1 MMSYY
6 DDDDFMTKV
15 HKRNE
20 KKKELIEENKEVLDM
35 VDFIEQQNIINREK
49 KYRNEINTY
58 DYFNSIDNVKT
69 EYLDEIYHKGMYINL
84 DCTNVN
90 AVITYAF
97 PIKEEYFEHLKKQYN
112 DTESS
117 ISFHTNFKN
126 EEEDKVNKT
135 QKAIDEYVFKPTI
148 KKNIKKISKTYKR
161 DFISYYLELEGKR
174 LSNLSKATDDRLDEL
189 IKKYVPNK
197 TFEEYDIICHSISQD
212 NLKKKQL
219 SDLKFKLELSQFQVV
234 NHTNKL
240 AECKK
245 VLPDLKYEL
254 YKCKLAKYTTKTEG
268 KKKKLV
274 WSKLF

>member
-6 DDDDFMTKV
+6 DDDFMTKV

-20 KKKELIEENKEVLDM
+20 KKKELIEKNKEVLDM
-35 VDFIEQQNIINREK
+35 VKFIEQQNNINIEK

-58 DYFNSIDNVKT
+58 DYFNSIDHVKT

-97 PIKEEYFEHLKKQYN
+97 PIKEEYFEYLKKQYN
-112 DTESS
+112 DTESDLS
-117 ISFHTNFKN
+117 THTKLKQ
-126 EEEDKVNKT
+126 EYEDKLILA
-135 QKAIDEYVFKPTI
+135 QKAVDEYVFKPI
-148 KKNIKKISKTYKR
+148 KRTKVSKTYKR
-161 DFISYYLELEGKR
+161 EFIEYYLRQEGKR
-174 LSNLSKATDDRLDEL
+174 LSNLSKATDDKLDEL

-197 TFEEYDIICHSISQD
+197 TFEEYDEECD
-212 NLKKKQL
+212 V
-219 SDLKFKLELSQFQVV
+219 KLEKIERELEKIKHEVDF
-234 NHTNKL
+234 HTNKL
-240 AECKK
+240 TECKK

-254 YKCKLAKYTTKTEG
+254 YKCKLAKFTTKTEG